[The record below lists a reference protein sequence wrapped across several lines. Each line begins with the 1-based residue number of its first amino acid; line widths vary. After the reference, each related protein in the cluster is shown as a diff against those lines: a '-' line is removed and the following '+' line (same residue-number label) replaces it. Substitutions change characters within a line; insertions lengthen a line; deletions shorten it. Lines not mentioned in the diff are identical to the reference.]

1 MKRRHSTRR
10 RIAMFM
16 RVMLIGLL
24 VIGTVSMLETHVYAR
39 CCFMCSKLCMQ
50 VILPEKSEKMIAKV
64 VDEVVAEVKK
74 HDDSEVFLIGFTDQV
89 GSAAD
94 KEFDRVSR
102 KIANEREMLIQR
114 GLRPD
119 IIRPLILE
127 GYAPRDPKR
136 RGIKVI

>member
-1 MKRRHSTRR
+1 
-10 RIAMFM
+10 
-16 RVMLIGLL
+16 
-24 VIGTVSMLETHVYAR
+24 
-39 CCFMCSKLCMQ
+39 MQ
-50 VILPEKSEKMIAKV
+50 FILPETSERMMAKV
-64 VDEVVAEVKK
+64 GDEVVAEVKK

-89 GSAAD
+89 GRA

-136 RGIKVI
+136 RGIKVIVTWPNSEPYKR